1 MKLIQETSINN
12 KEHKMN
18 QDKARIKE
26 LEKENSGLLKENIQ
40 MYKDIESINNQ
51 VDELEVM
58 MVNLKNKY
66 NK

>member
-1 MKLIQETSINN
+1 
-12 KEHKMN
+12 MN